1 MILFYSAMLSNVVSL
16 WSIRRGLEV
25 SELSLLLYA
34 NSYQIIS
41 HSYDEVW
48 ILNNIDIDGAIIQA
62 AY

>member
-1 MILFYSAMLSNVVSL
+1 MLSNVVSL